1 MEMLPWILVVFILTE
16 NPYGMSLEYK
26 QEFPNHAACIA
37 EIPKYQHEDKMVI
50 CALKRE
56 DIKE

>member
-1 MEMLPWILVVFILTE
+1 MLPWILVVFILTE